1 MNYTVDGKGV
11 EEFKN
16 LLAEKLLV
24 GCQAGAEEL
33 QNYTPI
39 DTKRLFTSTRAVNLE
54 IHPTSIA
61 CTIRAGG
68 VNLPG
73 ELREVGIN
81 RDVDYAIFVEVRT
94 GYITENLGTIGQVIT
109 DNLT

>member
-11 EEFKN
+11 EKFKN
-16 LLAEKLLV
+16 LLAKKLLA
-24 GCQAGAEEL
+24 GCQAGAVEL

-39 DTKRLFTSTRAVNLE
+39 DTRRLYTSTRAVNLE
-54 IHPTSIA
+54 IHPVSIT

-94 GYITENLGTIGQVIT
+94 GYITENLGTIGQAIT
-109 DNLT
+109 GKLT

>member
-1 MNYTVDGKGV
+1 MNYTANSKGV
-11 EEFKN
+11 EKFKN
-16 LLAEKLLV
+16 LLAEKLLA
-24 GCQAGAEEL
+24 GCQAGAVEL

-39 DTKRLFTSTRAVNLE
+39 DTRRLFTSTRAVDLE
-54 IHPTSIA
+54 IHPVSLT

-73 ELREVGIN
+73 ELREIGIN

-94 GYITENLGTIGQVIT
+94 GYITENLPTIGQTIT

>member
-11 EEFKN
+11 EKFKN
-16 LLAEKLLV
+16 LLAKKLLA
-24 GCQAGAEEL
+24 GCQAGAVEL
-33 QNYTPI
+33 QNYTPV
-39 DTKRLFTSTRAVNLE
+39 DTRRLFTSTRVTNLA
-54 IHPTSIA
+54 IHPVSIA

-94 GYITENLGTIGQVIT
+94 GYITENLGTIGQAIT
-109 DNLT
+109 GKLT